1 MDARGFPNLDD
12 AIKLVP
18 HDQHWAQEFALERD
32 RILGALGSLETGGVL
47 EWIEHVGSTAIP
59 GIHAKPVLD
68 IAAVVHPFPPS
79 KENREALGT
88 LGYEYRS
95 EAGLPGRE
103 FFRTDPRTR
112 HLHLFAFDSEAF
124 FQHVFFRDYLRAHRD
139 KALEYEALKLELAQK
154 FRTDREAYTNGKDI
168 FVAQLNREARA
179 WQIESTGFTPV
190 LEVAKIFETYRGE
203 WMVSS
208 GWAIDAWLGESSRT
222 HHDID
227 IVIWRDE
234 QSELKR
240 FLLEHGWDA
249 QVVVEEGK
257 YKPWTEIDAPLEL
270 PISQVHARK
279 RSGEAHDLR
288 STQFLDFQISERTA
302 IDWYW
307 RGDKSITMPLENVRL
322 NSSLPGLNL
331 PDLNLP
337 DLNRHIPILAPEISL
352 FFKAR
357 PGMREKDELDFG
369 HALPKLEPAQREW
382 LKRSLT
388 QKLESLGLTDH
399 PWLARL

>member
-1 MDARGFPNLDD
+1 MSDARELPALEDP
-12 AIKLVP
+12 IELVP
-18 HDQHWAQEFALERD
+18 HDQDWAQEFALERN
-32 RILGALGSLETGGVL
+32 RIVKVLGSFEAGGVL

-68 IAAVVHPFPPS
+68 IAAVVHPFPLS
-79 KENREALGT
+79 EQGRDALAE
-88 LGYEYRS
+88 LGYEYRG
-95 EAGLPGRE
+95 EAGIPGRE

-112 HLHLFAFDSEAF
+112 HLHLFTFDSEAF
-124 FQHVFFRDYLRAHRD
+124 FQHVFFRDYLRAYPD

-154 FRTDREAYTNGKDI
+154 FRTDREAYTNGKDKL
-168 FVAQLNREARA
+168 VAQLNREARA
-179 WQIESTGFTPV
+179 WHIGTTGFTPV
-190 LEVAKIFETYRGE
+190 LEVAKIMASYRGE
-203 WMVSS
+203 WMISS
-208 GWAIDAWLGESSRT
+208 GWALDEWLGEFSRT

-240 FLLEHGWDA
+240 FLLENGWDA

-279 RSGEAHDLR
+279 RSGDAHDLR
-288 STQFLDFQISERTA
+288 STQFLDFLISERTA
-302 IDWYW
+302 TDWWW
-307 RGDKSITMPLENVRL
+307 RGDPSITLPLENIRL
-322 NSSLPGLNL
+322 NSSLG
-331 PDLNLP
+331 
-337 DLNRHIPILAPEISL
+337 IPILAPEISL

-357 PGMREKDELDFG
+357 AVMREKDELDFG
-369 HALPKLEPAQREW
+369 HALPKLEAAGREW

-388 QKLESLGLTDH
+388 RKLETLGLNDH